1 MYNRFWALDILGAI
15 KPFDR
20 DSILHTLMTNNQVK
34 NQHLW
39 WRAGFGP
46 PADRVK
52 ELSKEKPEA
61 IFHSILRSSEKKP
74 DLFDVA
80 DPDLKEMVAGNQL
93 MVPGKLQALRPEEKQ
108 MIRKQSVQDISKLN
122 IRWLQEMT
130 DSPAQL
136 LEKMSLFWHGH
147 FASKTVN
154 ILYDQAMLNTIR
166 EHALGN
172 FRDLLFNVSKSA
184 SIIQFLNNNQN
195 KKGHPNE
202 NFAREL
208 MELFTI
214 GRGHYSETDVKESA
228 RAFTGWGTNLQGDF
242 DFRPR
247 QHDDGIK
254 TFFGKTGNLSG
265 EDILEILLVQ
275 KQTSIFITKKIYRF
289 FVNETIDEE
298 QVNELA
304 SGFYDSGYDI
314 RRLMISIFTASW
326 FYDQKNIG
334 IQIKSP
340 VVWMVGIRRQLPM
353 EIQNPAVQLILERLL
368 GQVLFSPPN
377 VAGWPGGKHWIDSSS
392 LMMRMQIPG
401 VIYKSDAILSR
412 PKEDDDLM
420 MGMRDQTIGKY
431 LKKYANTGA
440 QFFQAKVF
448 WEEYMENFKETTDDA
463 MYAAIRGLLLQRV
476 FPMNENEIVKYI
488 DESSRELRIQ
498 SITIRLMGTPEYQ
511 LC

>member
-1 MYNRFWALDILGAI
+1 MN
-15 KPFDR
+15 P
-20 DSILHTLMTNNQVK
+20 NQLR

-46 PADRVK
+46 PADNLN
-52 ELSKEKPEA
+52 ELSKEKTERL
-61 IFHSILRSSEKKP
+61 FHSILKASEKKP
-74 DLFDVA
+74 VFFDVA
-80 DPDLKEMVAGNQL
+80 DPDLKEMVSSNQQMTPARMQGL
-93 MVPGKLQALRPEEKQ
+93 KPEDKQ

-122 IRWLQEMT
+122 LKWLQEMT

-154 ILYDQAMLNTIR
+154 IIYDQALLNVIR
-166 EHALGN
+166 ENALGN
-172 FRDLLFNVSKSA
+172 FKDLLFNVSKTA
-184 SIIQFLNNNQN
+184 SMIQFLNNNQN

-214 GRGHYSETDVKESA
+214 GRGNYTETDVKESA
-228 RAFTGWGTNLQGDF
+228 RAFTGWGANLQGDF
-242 DFRPR
+242 TFRPR

-265 EDILEILLVQ
+265 EDILSILLEQ
-275 KQTSIFITKKIYRF
+275 KQTAIFITRKIYKF
-289 FVNETIDEE
+289 FVNETVDEE
-298 QVNELA
+298 KMNVLA
-304 SGFYDSGYDI
+304 SNFFESGYDI
-314 RRLMISIFTASW
+314 RNLMISIFTSSW

-334 IQIKSP
+334 NQIKSP
-340 VVWMVGIRRQLPM
+340 VVWMVGMRRQLPM
-353 EIQNPAVQLILERLL
+353 EIQNPTVQLILERLL

-392 LMMRMQIPG
+392 LMLRMQVPRI
-401 VIYKSDAILSR
+401 ISQSDAILSR
-412 PKEDDDLM
+412 PKDDDDVM
-420 MGMRDQTIGKY
+420 MGMREQSFMKN
-431 LKKYANTGA
+431 LKKINNPGA
-440 QFFQAKVF
+440 QLFQAKIL
-448 WEEYMENFKETTDDA
+448 WDDYIKNFKDVSEESL
-463 MYAAIRGLLLQRV
+463 YPVIRDFLLQRA
-476 FPMNENEIVKYI
+476 MAINENDLIKYF
-488 DESSRELRIQ
+488 DESNRETRIE